1 MKLRL
6 GAILTSIVMVTGC
19 ANSSAVLDGLE
30 QVAGQVLSESSG
42 SGLSIN
48 EISQGL
54 KEALS
59 VGSQQVV
66 SQLGRN
72 DGFNTDPVAHIPLPK
87 ALDRARNVAS
97 KVGLGGGFD
106 SLETRLNR
114 AAELATPKA
123 KELFLGAIQQMTLDD
138 AKGILTGPD
147 DSATQYF
154 RGAMGD
160 RLSAAMKPIVND
172 SLAQVGA
179 VRMFNDLLTS
189 YRQIPL
195 APPVEADLTQHVV
208 DLGMDGIFHYIAV
221 EEKAIRDNPVKR
233 TSEILRRVFGS
244 L

>member
-1 MKLRL
+1 MKVKLL
-6 GAILTSIVMVTGC
+6 AIFAAVLLTGC
-19 ANSSAVLDGLE
+19 ANSSAVLDELE
-30 QVAGQVLSESSG
+30 KAAGQVLGETTGG
-42 SGLSIN
+42 SLSIN

-66 SQLGRN
+66 SQLGRT
-72 DGFNTDPVAHIPLPK
+72 DGFNDDPVAHIPLPK
-87 ALDRARNVAS
+87 ALVRARDVAA
-97 KVGLGGGFD
+97 KVGLDGSFS

-123 KELFLGAIQQMTLDD
+123 KELFLSAIQQMTLED
-138 AKGILTGPD
+138 ARGILTGPD

-154 RGAMGD
+154 RNAMGN
-160 RLSAAMKPIVND
+160 RLSTAMTPIVDD

-179 VRMFNDLLTS
+179 VRTFNDLLS
-189 YRQIPL
+189 GYRQIPF

-208 DLGMDGIFHYIAV
+208 DLGMDGIFHYIAQ
-221 EEKAIRDNPVKR
+221 EEMAIRQNPLKR

-244 L
+244 Q